1 MISSLPP
8 GETKFQGFLSRGN
21 FREGLPNKTNIFF
34 KFLKQKVK
42 YFFTFF
48 SSIPLS
54 DFSYAALEKS
64 VSPSRGETK
73 SFINQNVTEFYGFHS

>member
-1 MISSLPP
+1 L
-8 GETKFQGFLSRGN
+8 ETK
-21 FREGLPNKTNIFF
+21 REVFF
-34 KFLKQKVK
+34 HC
-42 YFFTFF
+42 F
-48 SSIPLS
+48 SSAPLS